1 MNIIPTKTSTYSK
14 WFTRCPE
21 SRLLIA
27 LAVLTCWAT
36 SSVQLATAQESEA
49 KPTSEPSADRA
60 ANLPDGINDSF
71 LDPELD
77 VDKFIGRFEV
87 ESREV
92 VACLPDILQA
102 IQLRPG
108 MEVADIGSGT
118 GLYLQPLSRSVGKN
132 GKVFAVD
139 ISPKFVSHLKQRVES
154 EKLGNVEVILCDDR
168 TTALRPNSI
177 DRAFLC
183 DVYHHFEYPQSTL
196 KSIYKALRPGGKL
209 ILVDFHREI
218 EGPRREW
225 MMNHIRAPQ
234 KVFKAE
240 ILKAGF
246 EFDTHVPINGF
257 KENYLLRFTKGER
270 E

>member
-1 MNIIPTKTSTYSK
+1 MRSGRRAGSCYP
-14 WFTRCPE
+14 
-21 SRLLIA
+21 IA
-27 LAVLTCWAT
+27 LTVLAFWAL
-36 SSVQLATAQESEA
+36 SSVQPATGQEA
-49 KPTSEPSADRA
+49 VNKPDLKQPADRA

-102 IQLRPG
+102 IQLKPG
-108 MEVADIGSGT
+108 MAVADIGSGT
-118 GLYLQPLSRSVGKN
+118 GLYLQSLSRSVGRD

-139 ISPKFVSHLKQRVES
+139 ISPKFVSHLKQRVKAE
-154 EKLGNVEVILCDDR
+154 ELTNVEVVLCSDR
-168 TTALRPNSI
+168 NAALQPNSI

-196 KSIYKALRPGGKL
+196 KSIYKALRPEGRL
-209 ILVDFHREI
+209 ILVDFHKEI

-257 KENYLLRFTKGER
+257 KENYLLRFTKGES